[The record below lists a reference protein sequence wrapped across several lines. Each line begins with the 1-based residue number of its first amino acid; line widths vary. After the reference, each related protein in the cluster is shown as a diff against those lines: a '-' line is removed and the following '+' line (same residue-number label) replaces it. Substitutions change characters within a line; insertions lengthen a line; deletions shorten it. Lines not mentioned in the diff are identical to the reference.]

1 MWCQSAPQQYCAQV
15 ILQLTSLISVQ
26 FSFTP
31 VITTTSWMYMS
42 TRKRVIAFRSS
53 GYSVAEIRKHL
64 SKENV
69 LISSQALL
77 ILIRRH
83 GQTGKLLDLTRRLR
97 PRKLT
102 QVMVNKLNEA
112 LSGKDE
118 MTARQVRNILTEK
131 WPGLQVSL
139 PTIKFIKKELGWVCT
154 KPHYCQLSSDICFID
169 KHTCTFMITIFS

>member
-1 MWCQSAPQQYCAQV
+1 
-15 ILQLTSLISVQ
+15 
-26 FSFTP
+26 
-31 VITTTSWMYMS
+31 MS

-118 MTARQVRNILTEK
+118 MTAR
-131 WPGLQVSL
+131 
-139 PTIKFIKKELGWVCT
+139 
-154 KPHYCQLSSDICFID
+154 
-169 KHTCTFMITIFS
+169 